1 MSTSIKATKAN
12 KTVSVRKTDSIRKTT
27 SAKTDSVKKKIQK
40 LDLMEGFQTTVKPHF
55 DALTDHLAIQ
65 YDNSM
70 HTTFPALCYYM
81 EKWIPHISLKDIYI
95 KNEVD
100 KVTYSVSLVSTPGG
114 INPPFVTFQVDKEGD
129 LIFISYRIKARA
141 VTITNYDGML
151 TSTIKNPDTLKLVF
165 NVFLAFA
172 KYIVDIRDGRYVGF
186 HNKADIDK
194 RLKAL
199 KLNFN
204 RSLFEQARYITDPL
218 VQMDYI
224 NTLSPIPDILTPI
237 YQHSQDIKVITGK
250 GKMVTYEDIKITIDL
265 DDPNFNLNKGD
276 YQVST
281 KGESLYV
288 KMRDVE
294 HTFDDEIT
302 KSIIKNIHQILMD
315 MVYSVDTGIL

>member
-1 MSTSIKATKAN
+1 MSTSTKAN
-12 KTVSVRKTDSIRKTT
+12 KATNTDSVTKTT
-27 SAKTDSVKKKIQK
+27 STKRKINK
-40 LDLMEGFQTTVKPHF
+40 LGLMEGFQLTVKPHF
-55 DALTDHLAIQ
+55 DTLTDHLAIQ

-81 EKWIPHISLKDIYI
+81 EKWIPQLSLRDIYI

-100 KVTYSVSLVSTPGG
+100 KVTYSVSLVSTPGS
-114 INPPFVTFQVDKEGD
+114 INPPFVTFQIDKEGD

-141 VTITNYDGML
+141 VAITNYDGML

-204 RSLFEQARYITDPL
+204 RVLFEQARYITDPL

-250 GKMVTYEDIKITIDL
+250 GKTIAYDDIKITVDL
-265 DDPNFNLNKGD
+265 NDPNFNLSKGD

-288 KMRDVE
+288 KMRDIE
-294 HTFDDEIT
+294 HTFDDEVT
-302 KSIIKNIHQILMD
+302 KTVIRNIHQILLD

>member
-1 MSTSIKATKAN
+1 MSTSTKASKAN
-12 KTVSVRKTDSIRKTT
+12 KTDSVTKTT
-27 SAKTDSVKKKIQK
+27 STKRKINK
-40 LDLMEGFQTTVKPHF
+40 LGFMEGFQLTVKPHF
-55 DALTDHLAIQ
+55 DTLTDHLAIQ

-81 EKWIPHISLKDIYI
+81 EKWIPQLSLRDIYI

-100 KVTYSVSLVSTPGG
+100 KVTYSVSLVSTPGS
-114 INPPFVTFQVDKEGD
+114 INPPFVTFQIDKEGD

-141 VTITNYDGML
+141 VAITNYDGML

-204 RSLFEQARYITDPL
+204 RVLFEQARYITDPL

-250 GKMVTYEDIKITIDL
+250 GKTIAYDDIKITVDL
-265 DDPNFNLNKGD
+265 NDPNFNLSKGD

-288 KMRDVE
+288 KMCDIE
-294 HTFDDEIT
+294 HTFDDEVT
-302 KSIIKNIHQILMD
+302 KTVIRNIHQILLD